1 MQIYIYIYFLFYTY
15 VTQRYFTTYR
25 YRFWSLNKK
34 EFRELIY
41 IFTYYGSH
49 LFGIQT
55 FLIYL
60 ETFFIIMSMHTNI
73 RHCICKLW
81 FKLKICSKI
90 TKIQLLQTSIIIFK
104 MKFIHIILHS
114 QAKLPFYVIGNTEW
128 LIWEIRIAVTVTA
141 LSI

>member
-1 MQIYIYIYFLFYTY
+1 MQIYIYFLFYTY

-25 YRFWSLNKK
+25 YRFWLLKK
-34 EFRELIY
+34 EFRALIH

-60 ETFFIIMSMHTNI
+60 ETFFIIMSMHTSI
-73 RHCICKLW
+73 RYCIWKLW
-81 FKLKICSKI
+81 FKLKIGSKI
-90 TKIQLLQTSIIIFK
+90 TKIQFLQTSLMIFP
-104 MKFIHIILHS
+104 MTFIDIILHS

-128 LIWEIRIAVTVTA
+128 SIWKIRIAVTVTD